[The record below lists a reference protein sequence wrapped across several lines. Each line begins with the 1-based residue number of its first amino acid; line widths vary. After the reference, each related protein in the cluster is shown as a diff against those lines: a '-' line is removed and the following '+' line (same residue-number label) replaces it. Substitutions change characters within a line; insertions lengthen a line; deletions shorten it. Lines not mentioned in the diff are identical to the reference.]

1 MSTLANSELALT
13 FLIACCAKATI
24 LLACAWTTV
33 IALRRRSSALRHHVW
48 AAAIL
53 ALLVLPFLALLLPAW
68 HSSALGSAAALWSPA
83 HRNTASS
90 NSYAIPSIIIEAVA
104 ASPAF
109 NNLVIAVL
117 FVWALGFS
125 FVFLRLA
132 AGLARLAWVSAH
144 AKPIFDE
151 DWMRTVFKLSQFHR
165 LARSVRLLQCGSS
178 LAMPLT
184 WGIFRPVIVLPSD
197 ATDWPEDRRRIVLSH
212 ELAHIARNDWLLQ
225 ICAELTRAIYWF
237 HPLVWLAA
245 AQLRQESERACD
257 DAVLLSGIAP
267 SHYAS
272 QLLDLAR
279 TLKNSHHG
287 WSTALAI
294 ARPTNLERRFIAM
307 LNPNLDRGGISR
319 RTGLLLKVA
328 ALCLLL
334 PLAALRLPGQNL
346 SGKFTGTI
354 LDPSGG
360 AVPNATIV
368 MTNHKANTCAPSL
381 ALPPCTVD
389 MTTSDADGNFV
400 FKALPAGEYE
410 MKVLKPGF
418 ATYLA
423 PQVVLDPG
431 RDLAMTAKLNIGS
444 INETVDVQAEGS
456 AKSAAAAQALE
467 AEAKSKATR
476 IRIGGNVEAAKVIT
490 KVQPIYPES
499 AKDAGV
505 QGTVLLHAV
514 VGMDG
519 RPLQLQVLNSQIN
532 PDLARAAVEAVS
544 QWRYQPTLLN
554 GEPVEIDTTIQVKF
568 SLAP

>member
-1 MSTLANSELALT
+1 MSTLANSEPALT

-24 LLACAWTTV
+24 LLACAWITV
-33 IALRRRSSALRHHVW
+33 IALRQRSSALRHHVW

-53 ALLVLPFLALLLPAW
+53 ASLALPFFALLLPAW
-68 HSSALGSAAALWSPA
+68 HSTTLGSAAVLWSPSHA
-83 HRNTASS
+83 NAAGS
-90 NSYAIPSIIIEAVA
+90 NSYAIPSIFVAAVA
-104 ASPAF
+104 ASSAF
-109 NNLVIAVL
+109 NKLVIAVL
-117 FVWALGFS
+117 LAWVLGFS
-125 FVFLRLA
+125 FVFVRLA

-144 AKPIFDE
+144 AKPLFDE
-151 DWMRTVFKLSQFHR
+151 DWMRAVLELSQFHK

-184 WGIFRPVIVLPSD
+184 WGIFRPVIVLPSG
-197 ATDWPEDRRRIVLSH
+197 AAHWTEDRRRIVLSH
-212 ELAHIARNDWLLQ
+212 ELAHIARHDWLLQ
-225 ICAELTRAIYWF
+225 ICAELARCFYWF

-245 AQLRQESERACD
+245 ARLRQESERAAD
-257 DAVLLSGIAP
+257 DAVLRSGIAP

-279 TLKNSHHG
+279 TLRNPG
-287 WSTALAI
+287 RAWSTALAI
-294 ARPTNLERRFIAM
+294 ARPTNLERRFAAM
-307 LNPNLDRGGISR
+307 LNPSVNR
-319 RTGLLLKVA
+319 RHLSPKAKFLIPLL
-328 ALCLLL
+328 ALCVLV

-368 MTNHKANTCAPSL
+368 MTNHRVNTCAPSL

-431 RDLAMTAKLNIGS
+431 RNLAMTAKLNIGS

-456 AKSAAAAQALE
+456 AKSAAAAQVLE